1 MFGDPCFKC
10 QIEPDFFQRVFGDP
24 CFKFLFFVCSVIS
37 MKFSGGP
44 RHGTRNPRWPET
56 SCCRNSKSH
65 HLCSTRMRRMRC
77 SLRKRK
83 TTRRKR
89 KTGYVFLARAGAS
102 FSHRPLPRPLS
113 SSSSAFFCPPVVNSF
128 LRVIC
133 ARCAMLI
140 DVQTRSTRKPVVP
153 RVVLSPTPSNRVF
166 CLDYS
171 A

>member
-1 MFGDPCFKC
+1 
-10 QIEPDFFQRVFGDP
+10 
-24 CFKFLFFVCSVIS
+24 
-37 MKFSGGP
+37 
-44 RHGTRNPRWPET
+44 
-56 SCCRNSKSH
+56 
-65 HLCSTRMRRMRC
+65 
-77 SLRKRK
+77 
-83 TTRRKR
+83 
-89 KTGYVFLARAGAS
+89 
-102 FSHRPLPRPLS
+102 
-113 SSSSAFFCPPVVNSF
+113 